1 MIHTLI
7 FLSFNLSFFSMEDA
21 QNKVAG
27 AIVKGEGNCSR
38 TLEHLTDLESDIEFN
53 EADDALLHYEQGKA
67 AYCAGDYEK
76 ALNYYL
82 KSIRYYENEDIPLTI
97 TIYNLIGT
105 LHKKQ
110 GDYGLAS
117 NYFQTGL
124 RLSKDLNH
132 LEGLGNSLNNLGLLS
147 LQKGNIDSA
156 LVLFRRSTAYK
167 ISAFDTLGLS
177 YNYDNLAQAFS
188 ILERKDSAYKY
199 FELAIEFKNLSK
211 ERTGK
216 AIVQNNFAEQLLKE
230 HKLDKAEELFSE
242 ALLVAKDIGFKD
254 LEDHILLKLSELYEK
269 RGQAALALKTYKS
282 HIDLK
287 DSLFNIERVQVISEI
302 ETKYETEKK
311 EQALLTKTEELIY
324 MQIIVVVLIAVFLLT
339 MTIIFLQKN
348 RTKLKQERALEVERA
363 KMKQAQ
369 IEAAISSQ
377 EKERK
382 RFARDLHDGFG
393 QLISV
398 LNLNL
403 ATLQNQP
410 AKRQEVFDNSTE
422 ILDQMYKELK
432 DICFNLMPE
441 TLIKNGIVDAT
452 QEFADRVNA
461 ADKIQIETN
470 FFGLEERLTDVQE
483 ISLYRITQE
492 WVNNVIK
499 YSDAQNIT
507 IQLTKDEEELNLLIE
522 DNGMGF
528 DKSKLTRGS
537 GNGWK
542 NLNSRANLIKGELE
556 LDTLVGRR
564 GSTLIVVAP
573 AYVANQNTIITV

>member
-117 NYFQTGL
+117 NYFKTGL

-573 AYVANQNTIITV
+573 AFVANQNTIITV

>member
-230 HKLDKAEELFSE
+230 HKLDKAEELFRE

-573 AYVANQNTIITV
+573 AFVANQNTIITV

>member
-1 MIHTLI
+1 
-7 FLSFNLSFFSMEDA
+7 MENS
-21 QNKVAG
+21 QNKVAE

-67 AYCAGDYEK
+67 AYCAGAYEK
-76 ALNYYL
+76 ALNCYL
-82 KSIRYYENEDIPLTI
+82 KSIRYYENEDIPLAI

-110 GDYGLAS
+110 GDYGLAL

-147 LQKGNIDSA
+147 LQEGNIDSA
-156 LVLFRRSTAYK
+156 LVLFRRSTVYK

-177 YNYDNLAQAFS
+177 YNYDNLAQTFS

-230 HKLDKAEELFSE
+230 DKLDKAEELFSE

-254 LEDHILLKLSELYEK
+254 LEDYILLKLSKLYEK
-269 RGQAALALKTYKS
+269 RGQAILALETYKS
-282 HIDLK
+282 HIALK

-324 MQIIVVVLIAVFLLT
+324 MQVIVVVLIAVFLLT
-339 MTIIFLQKN
+339 LTIIFLQKN
-348 RTKLKQERALEVERA
+348 RNKLKQERALEVERT
-363 KMKQAQ
+363 KIKQAQ

-403 ATLQNQP
+403 VTLQNQP
-410 AKRQEVFDNSTE
+410 EKRQEVFDNSAE

-441 TLIKNGIVDAT
+441 TLIKNGIVYAT

-461 ADKIQIETN
+461 ADKIKIETN

-522 DNGMGF
+522 DNGIGF

-537 GNGWK
+537 GTGWK

-564 GSTLIVVAP
+564 GSTIIVVAP
-573 AYVANQNTIITV
+573 AFVANQNTIITV

>member
-1 MIHTLI
+1 
-7 FLSFNLSFFSMEDA
+7 MEDA

-573 AYVANQNTIITV
+573 AFVANQNTIITV

>member
-1 MIHTLI
+1 
-7 FLSFNLSFFSMEDA
+7 MEDA

-230 HKLDKAEELFSE
+230 HKLDKAEELFRE

-573 AYVANQNTIITV
+573 AFVANQNTIITV

>member
-1 MIHTLI
+1 
-7 FLSFNLSFFSMEDA
+7 MEDA

-117 NYFQTGL
+117 NYFKTGL

-230 HKLDKAEELFSE
+230 HKLDKAEELFRE

-573 AYVANQNTIITV
+573 AFVANQNTIITV

>member
-117 NYFQTGL
+117 NYFKTGL

-230 HKLDKAEELFSE
+230 HKLDKAEELFRE

-573 AYVANQNTIITV
+573 AFVANQNTIITV

>member
-117 NYFQTGL
+117 NYFKTGL

-230 HKLDKAEELFSE
+230 HKLDKAEELFRE

-348 RTKLKQERALEVERA
+348 RTKLKQERAMEVERA

-573 AYVANQNTIITV
+573 AFVANQNTIITV

>member
-117 NYFQTGL
+117 NYFKTGL

-230 HKLDKAEELFSE
+230 HKLDKAEELFRE